1 VLAFT
6 DARGAVEVVFTDR
19 HGGAGAS
26 GGAGPSGGA
35 GASGGARPGVGDA
48 LDLAEPPLDSPDLES
63 RLALLEE
70 NIDVLG
76 HAVARGAE
84 PTGDNPFELAAGT
97 PLPAVVRMRQVHGNH
112 VHLVDRAW
120 LEGSRLRAEDVPAG
134 ATVELVAARSLVEA
148 DGLVTDVPGVALLV
162 RVADCVPVLLA
173 DPERAVVGAAHAG
186 RNGLVAGVVPA
197 TLARMR
203 ALGAERVVAWVGP
216 SICGRCY
223 EVPVELQ
230 REVVASVP
238 EAAAET
244 AWGTPAVDVGAGVV
258 AQLRAEGVEV
268 VDASRCTR
276 EDEELWSYRRD
287 GAAAGRLGGLVWVRP

>member
-6 DARGAVEVVFTDR
+6 DSRGAVEVVFTDR

-26 GGAGPSGGA
+26 GGAG
-35 GASGGARPGVGDA
+35 ARDA
-48 LDLAEPPLDSPDLES
+48 LDLAEPPLDAPNLES

-84 PTGDNPFELAAGT
+84 PTGENPFELAPGT
-97 PLPAVVRMRQVHGNH
+97 PLPAVVRMRQVHGSDVH
-112 VHLVDRAW
+112 VVDRAW
-120 LEGSRLRAEDVPAG
+120 LERRRLRAEDVPADS
-134 ATVELVAARSLVEA
+134 TVELVAARSLVEA
-148 DGLVTDVPGVALLV
+148 DGLVTDLPGVALLV

-173 DPERAVVGAAHAG
+173 DPGRRVVGAAHAG

-197 TLARMR
+197 TVARMR
-203 ALGAERVVAWVGP
+203 ALGAEQVVAWVGP
-216 SICGRCY
+216 SICGHCY
-223 EVPVELQ
+223 EVPEELR
-230 REVVASVP
+230 REVAAVVP

-244 AWGTPAVDVGAGVV
+244 SWGTPAVDVGAGAV

>member
-6 DARGAVEVVFTDR
+6 DSRGAVEVVFTDR

-26 GGAGPSGGA
+26 GGVGAPGGPGA
-35 GASGGARPGVGDA
+35 GGA
-48 LDLAEPPLDSPDLES
+48 LDLAEPPLDAPDLES

-84 PTGDNPFELAAGT
+84 PTGENPFELAPGT
-97 PLPAVVRMRQVHGNH
+97 PLPEIVRMRQVHGSDVH
-112 VHLVDRAW
+112 VVDRDW
-120 LEGSRLRAEDVPAG
+120 LVRSRLRAEDVPAG
-134 ATVELVAARSLVEA
+134 STVELLAARSLAEA

-173 DPERAVVGAAHAG
+173 DPEHGVVGAAHAG

-197 TLARMR
+197 TVARMR
-203 ALGAERVVAWVGP
+203 DLGAERVVAWVGP

-223 EVPVELQ
+223 EVPEELR
-230 REVVASVP
+230 REVATAVP

-244 AWGTPAVDVGAGVV
+244 SWGTPAVDVGAGVV

-276 EDEELWSYRRD
+276 EDEEMWSYRRD

>member
-6 DARGAVEVVFTDR
+6 DTRGAVEVVFTDR

-26 GGAGPSGGA
+26 GGAGA
-35 GASGGARPGVGDA
+35 GDA
-48 LDLAEPPLDSPDLES
+48 LDLAEPPLGAPDLES

-76 HAVARGAE
+76 HAVARGSE
-84 PTGDNPFELAAGT
+84 PTGANPFELAPGT
-97 PLPAVVRMRQVHGNH
+97 PLPGIVRIRQVHGSH
-112 VHLVDRAW
+112 VHVADREW
-120 LEGSRLRAEDVPAG
+120 LERSRLRAEDVPAG
-134 ATVELVAARSLVEA
+134 STVELVAARSLVEA
-148 DGLVTDVPGVALLV
+148 DGLVTDVPGVAPLV

-173 DPERAVVGAAHAG
+173 DPDRGVVGAAHAG

-197 TLARMR
+197 TVGRMR
-203 ALGAERVVAWVGP
+203 DLGAERLVAWVGP
-216 SICGRCY
+216 HICGRCY
-223 EVPVELQ
+223 EVPEEMR
-230 REVVASVP
+230 REVAAAVP

-244 AWGTPAVDVGAGVV
+244 SWGTPAVDVGAGVV

-276 EDEELWSYRRD
+276 EDEDLWSYRRD
-287 GAAAGRLGGLVWVRP
+287 GGAAGRLGGLVWVRP